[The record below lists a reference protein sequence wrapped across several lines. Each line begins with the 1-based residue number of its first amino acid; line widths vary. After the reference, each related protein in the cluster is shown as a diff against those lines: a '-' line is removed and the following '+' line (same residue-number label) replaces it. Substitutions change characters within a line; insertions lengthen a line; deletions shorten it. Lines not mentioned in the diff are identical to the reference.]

1 MNNLKNNINDI
12 VEILKKGG
20 VAIFPTDTVYGI
32 GALPNKKSVRRLYKI
47 KKRDFSKKIIALI
60 DSTDKLKVLTSET
73 EENIDR
79 IEKVI
84 EEYWPG
90 ELTIIFKANEMF
102 TEKFDEGLKTVGI
115 RIPQNK
121 TAIEIIK
128 NTGGIVLTTSA
139 NISGEKSV
147 TDIKDISEVLLE
159 EVDGIITDNSRL
171 TGVPSTIIKYEE
183 GKIELLREGNINIE
197 KIKKLMKG

>member
-32 GALPNKKSVRRLYKI
+32 GAFPNKESLRRLYKM

-60 DSTDKLKVLTSET
+60 DNPDKLKVLTSET

-79 IEKVI
+79 IKKVI

-102 TEKFDEGLKTVGI
+102 TKKFDDGLKTVGI

>member
-32 GALPNKKSVRRLYKI
+32 GALPNKESVRRLYKI

-84 EEYWPG
+84 E
-90 ELTIIFKANEMF
+90 
-102 TEKFDEGLKTVGI
+102 
-115 RIPQNK
+115 
-121 TAIEIIK
+121 
-128 NTGGIVLTTSA
+128 
-139 NISGEKSV
+139 
-147 TDIKDISEVLLE
+147 
-159 EVDGIITDNSRL
+159 
-171 TGVPSTIIKYEE
+171 
-183 GKIELLREGNINIE
+183 
-197 KIKKLMKG
+197 